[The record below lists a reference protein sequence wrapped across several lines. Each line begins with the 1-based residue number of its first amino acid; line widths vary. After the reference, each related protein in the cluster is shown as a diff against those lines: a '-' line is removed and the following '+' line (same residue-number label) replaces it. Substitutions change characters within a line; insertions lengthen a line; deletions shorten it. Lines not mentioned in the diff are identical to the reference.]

1 MKLIG
6 LKRSANFVLLEQ

>member
-6 LKRSANFVLLEQ
+6 D

>member
-6 LKRSANFVLLEQ
+6 LKMN

>member
-6 LKRSANFVLLEQ
+6 L

>member
-6 LKRSANFVLLEQ
+6 

>member
-6 LKRSANFVLLEQ
+6 F

>member
-6 LKRSANFVLLEQ
+6 LKN